1 MAWKNKDWRQARGF
15 YEQLTRQASAP
26 AEAWY
31 GLGVARMALEDL
43 DGAREALERA
53 VALAPERSSMRFELG
68 RVLVLQRRE
77 RSALRQWVMGLRL
90 EPRDVR
96 GYLAVAEVVARR
108 GKTRQAQWVLDR
120 GLETL
125 PGHAVLRAALEE
137 LDARCA

>member
-1 MAWKNKDWRQARGF
+1 MTANTK
-15 YEQLTRQASAP
+15 
-26 AEAWY
+26 
-31 GLGVARMALEDL
+31 DL
-43 DGAREALERA
+43 DGAREALDRA
-53 VALAPERSSMRFELG
+53 VALEPERSPMRFELG

-108 GKTRQAQWVLDR
+108 GKARQAQWVLER
-120 GLETL
+120 GLERL